1 MIQAKKLTFQ
11 YDRVE
16 DRLKL
21 LVNYDSIDAR
31 IDFFITRAML
41 FRLIPAIEQ
50 MLIKGE
56 ESVLKNNSQKDLKN
70 SPQQAKENRLGRK
83 QKTDHSTM
91 QLLDQERVFLLEKV
105 DFQFAPKNSIV
116 TMIFSAKN
124 EPQCIAKLTSENFS
138 QVMNAMIASVPHTSW
153 GMAPNI
159 LAI

>member
-1 MIQAKKLTFQ
+1 MIQAQKFTFQ
-11 YDRVE
+11 YDRIE

-21 LVNYDSIDAR
+21 LVNYDSIDSR

-50 MLIKGE
+50 ILIKGE
-56 ESVLKNNSQKDLKN
+56 ESTLQNSVNTNEKNISLKT
-70 SPQQAKENRLGRK
+70 KENRLGTK

-105 DFQFAPKNSIV
+105 DFQFAPKNSVV

-124 EPQCIAKLTSENFS
+124 EPQCVAKLTSENFS
-138 QVMNAMIASVPHTSW
+138 QVMNAMIEAVPHTSW
-153 GMAPNI
+153 GMASNI